1 MKTYEE
7 LLEEKLNKIPSDIN
21 KSEGSLI
28 YMATAPNT
36 AETVQMYI
44 ELENAQKNIS
54 PETATGDSLT
64 ELCSQNGTFR
74 KDATYSKRKG
84 IFDIEIPLGSR
95 FILEETTYLT
105 ISKIKDFEYILE
117 CEQVGEV
124 GNVHSGSLTAITF
137 IEGLS
142 TAQLTDILIAG
153 VEAETDEQLRERYR
167 QSIINPPQD
176 GNVAQYL
183 NWATEYQEIGIAKV
197 FPLWNG
203 GNTVKVAITNRSF
216 LPAEQ
221 TLVDQFQK
229 YMDPGSQGLG
239 NGVAPIGC
247 KVTVT
252 GGTQKNINI
261 TANTVLNEGYTEA
274 EGAAEAISKYLA
286 SIVYLKNSVS
296 YMRIGSA
303 LLDCPSI
310 ADLSNLTVNGGIIDI
325 PLIDDEIPVL
335 NSLNLVVIH

>member
-7 LLEEKLNKIPSDIN
+7 LLAEKLDKIPSDVN
-21 KSEGSLI
+21 KTEGSLI
-28 YMATAPNT
+28 YMATAANT

-44 ELENAQKNIS
+44 ELEDAKRNIS
-54 PETATGDSLT
+54 PEDAIGDYLT

-74 KDATYSKRKG
+74 KPATHAQRKG
-84 IFDIEIPLGSR
+84 VFNISVPIGSR
-95 FILEETTYLT
+95 FSLEETTYIVL
-105 ISKIKDFEYILE
+105 SNKSGFEYILE
-117 CEQVGEV
+117 CEQAGEI
-124 GNVHSGSLTAITF
+124 GNVYSGILAAINYIDGLTSAN
-137 IEGLS
+137 
-142 TAQLTDILIAG
+142 LTDILVAG
-153 VEAETDEQLRERYR
+153 AEEETDDQLRERYR

-183 NWATEYQEIGIAKV
+183 NWALEYQEIGIAKV

-221 TLVDQFQK
+221 TLVDQFQE

-239 NGVAPIGC
+239 NGVAPLGA

-252 GGTQKNINI
+252 GGTQKDVNI
-261 TANTVLNEGYTEA
+261 TANVVLNEGYTVA
-274 EGAAEAISKYLA
+274 EGASEAVSNYLA
-286 SIVYLKNSVS
+286 SIVYIKNSVS
-296 YMRIGSA
+296 YMRIGGA

-310 ADLSNLTVNGGIIDI
+310 ADLSNLTVNGGVIDI
-325 PLIDDEIPVL
+325 PLVGDEIPVL
-335 NSLNLVVIH
+335 NSLNLTVVS